1 MFVYQIGSSINIMM
15 EGSEPAPLDTEAD
28 TVFGLD
34 NFIYPGEDDSFAP
47 FGTPTAIIEK
57 IAGEEVQ
64 NEAYHPQP
72 EPPEPATVVSIAWT
86 TPPTKITY
94 SVGDALDLTGAVI
107 TATMSDETT
116 EVVTSSCTFSPASG
130 ATLATTDTKVTAT
143 YEGKTAEQSITVS

>member
-1 MFVYQIGSSINIMM
+1 MFVYQIGSSINVMM
-15 EGSEPAPLDTEAD
+15 EGGEPAPLDKEAD

-64 NEAYHPQP
+64 NEAYHP
-72 EPPEPATVVSIAWT
+72 EPEPATVVSIAWT
-86 TPPTKITY
+86 TPPTKVTY

-116 EVVTSSCTFSPASG
+116 EVVTNSCTFSPASG
-130 ATLATTDTKVTAT
+130 ATLAATDVKVTAT
-143 YEGKTAEQSITVS
+143 YESKTAEQSITVS

>member
-1 MFVYQIGSSINIMM
+1 MFVYQIGSSINVMM
-15 EGSEPAPLDTEAD
+15 EGSEPAPLDKEAD

-64 NEAYHPQP
+64 NKAYHP
-72 EPPEPATVVSIAWT
+72 EPEPATVVSIAWT
-86 TPPTKITY
+86 TPPTKVTY

-130 ATLATTDTKVTAT
+130 ATLAATDVKVTAT
-143 YEGKTAEQSITVS
+143 YEGKTTEQSITVS